1 MEKMKKKI
9 LVLGS
14 TGMLGHVFYNALKQ
28 QTNYEVVDLVF
39 RNKLNENSIICDVT
53 DKYKL
58 AAVIKELNPDIIVNC
73 IGVLIKGSTYNPANA
88 IYINSFLPH
97 YLVTLAVDCSARVIH
112 VSTDCVFSGNKGEY
126 LESDYRDAN
135 DVYGRSKA
143 LGELLGDNHLTIR
156 TSIIGPEIKAAGEGL
171 LHWFLKQE
179 VSIMGYTE
187 AFWGGVTTVELSKA
201 IVAAIDQNIT
211 GLIHLTNGEAISKFE
226 MLQMFKT
233 TFNRNSLT
241 IESSEGKK
249 INKSLKS
256 ERKDFKYSVPSYA
269 QMFTDMYNHMK
280 DNELIYSKNYIFND

>member
-1 MEKMKKKI
+1 MEKMRKKI

-14 TGMLGHVFYNALKQ
+14 TGMLGHVFYNTLKQ

-39 RNKLNENSIICDVT
+39 RNKLNDNSIICDVT

-58 AAVIKELNPDIIVNC
+58 AEVVKQENPDIIVNC

-97 YLVTLAVDCSARVIH
+97 YLVVLAKDCNARVIH
-112 VSTDCVFSGNKGEY
+112 VSTDCVFSGKKGGY
-126 LESDYRDAN
+126 LESDYKDAN

-143 LGELLGDNHLTIR
+143 LGELLVDNHLTIR
-156 TSIIGPEIKAAGEGL
+156 TSIIGPEIKEAGEGL

-179 VSIMGYTE
+179 VSITGYTK

-211 GLIHLTNGEAISKFE
+211 GLINLTNGEAISKFE

-233 TFNRNSLT
+233 TFNRSSLT
-241 IESSEGKK
+241 ILSSEGKK
-249 INKSLKS
+249 IDKSLKS
-256 ERKDFKYSVPSYA
+256 ERKDFQYTVPSFLA
-269 QMFTDMYNHMK
+269 MINEMK
-280 DNELIYSKNYIFND
+280 KWMLDYRDIYKYYDY

>member
-1 MEKMKKKI
+1 MRNKI

-14 TGMLGHVFYNALKQ
+14 TGMLGHVFYNTLKQ

-58 AAVIKELNPDIIVNC
+58 AEVVKQVNPDIIVNC

-97 YLVTLAVDCSARVIH
+97 YLASLAKDCNARVIH
-112 VSTDCVFSGNKGEY
+112 VSTDCVFSGKKGGY

-156 TSIIGPEIKAAGEGL
+156 TSIIGPEIKETGEGL

-179 VSIMGYTE
+179 VSVCGYTK
-187 AFWGGVTTVELSKA
+187 AFWGGVTTLELSKA
-201 IVAAIDQNIT
+201 ILAAIDQNIS
-211 GLIHLTNGEAISKFE
+211 GLINLTNGVPISKLE

-233 TFNRNSLT
+233 IFNRRSLI

-249 INKSLKS
+249 IDKSLKS
-256 ERKDFKYSVPSYA
+256 ERKDFQYAVPSYT

-280 DNELIYSKNYIFND
+280 DNELMYSKNYIFND

>member
-1 MEKMKKKI
+1 MAKMTKKI

-14 TGMLGHVFYNALKQ
+14 TGMLGHVFYNTLKQ

-39 RNKLNENSIICDVT
+39 RNKLNDNSIICDVT

-58 AAVIKELNPDIIVNC
+58 AEVVKQENPDIIVNC

-97 YLVTLAVDCSARVIH
+97 YLVVLAKDCNARVIH
-112 VSTDCVFSGNKGEY
+112 VSTDCVFSGKKGGY
-126 LESDYRDAN
+126 LESDYKDAN

-143 LGELLGDNHLTIR
+143 LGELLVDNHLTIR
-156 TSIIGPEIKAAGEGL
+156 TSIIGPEIKEAGEGL

-179 VSIMGYTE
+179 VSITGYTK

-211 GLIHLTNGEAISKFE
+211 GLINLTNGEAISKFE

-233 TFNRNSLT
+233 TFNRSSLT
-241 IESSEGKK
+241 ILSSEGKK
-249 INKSLKS
+249 IDKSLKS
-256 ERKDFKYSVPSYA
+256 ERKDFQYTVPSFLA
-269 QMFTDMYNHMK
+269 MINEMK
-280 DNELIYSKNYIFND
+280 KWMLDYRDIYKYYDY